1 MFLDQFKKGFFFF
14 ISIAKEIYGPFI
26 IAMFLSTYSSTVIV
40 RAKSVFFSVF
50 LHSQKKQSKIMG
62 VYQAMSRCGLKQCP
76 RSKHTLDTDCS

>member
-40 RAKSVFFSVF
+40 RAKSGFFFFCLSTF
-50 LHSQKKQSKIMG
+50 AEKAKQDNGRI
-62 VYQAMSRCGLKQCP
+62 
-76 RSKHTLDTDCS
+76 